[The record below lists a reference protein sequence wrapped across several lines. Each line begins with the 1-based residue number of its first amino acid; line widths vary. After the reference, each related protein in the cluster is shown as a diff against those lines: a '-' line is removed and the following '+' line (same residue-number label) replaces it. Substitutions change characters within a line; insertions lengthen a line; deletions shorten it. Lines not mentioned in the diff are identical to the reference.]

1 MLLKSVLHVTSLTCH
16 LLLLQHYVKILTMIT
31 VPQVVE
37 EIIKNSP
44 ILTES
49 VEEGLVNYSSL
60 ARKIKPEIEQKLYK
74 SVTIGSIIMALKRL
88 KVDSSK
94 TAALKTALSKITD
107 LSMRSNLAALTFVNS
122 STLFG
127 NQSKLLDAASKTPNS
142 FLTISTGIHE
152 TSIFISKNLSNEAEM
167 IFKDEIKTLAVDGL
181 SSITLMLPKDAIDTP
196 GIHYSVFKKL
206 YSQGVN
212 VFETATSYTELTIFL
227 YSKDTEKAFA
237 AVKNLTQ

>member
-1 MLLKSVLHVTSLTCH
+1 MT
-16 LLLLQHYVKILTMIT
+16 T
-31 VPQVVE
+31 VPQIVE
-37 EIIKNSP
+37 EIVKNSP

-60 ARKIKPEIEQKLYK
+60 ARKIKPEIENRLYK
-74 SVTIGSIIMALKRL
+74 PVTVGSVIMALKRL
-88 KVDSSK
+88 KIDPSK
-94 TAALKTALSKITD
+94 TRALKTALLKITD
-107 LSMRSNLAALTFVNS
+107 LSMRSNLMALTFVNS
-122 STLFG
+122 PTLFQ
-127 NQSKLLDAASKTPNS
+127 NQSKLLDAASKTSNS

-152 TSIFISKNLSNEAEM
+152 TSIFISKNLSDEAERV
-167 IFKDEIKTLAVDGL
+167 FQNETKTLGVEGL

-227 YSKDTEKAFA
+227 YSKDIEKAFSA
-237 AVKNLTQ
+237 LKNL